1 MEYNKYLTVKK
12 YYIVKQTRLSEEGE
26 NKNLPF
32 IRKIY
37 VRKFNKIGILIHYL
51 AYNKV
56 KKRKQRYLPLKQK

>member
-1 MEYNKYLTVKK
+1 MEYNKYLMVKK
-12 YYIVKQTRLSEEGE
+12 YYIVKQTRLLEEGE

-32 IRKIY
+32 IRKIN

>member
-1 MEYNKYLTVKK
+1 MEYNKYLMVKK

-32 IRKIY
+32 IRKIN
-37 VRKFNKIGILIHYL
+37 VRILRKIGILIHYL

-56 KKRKQRYLPLKQK
+56 KKRKQR